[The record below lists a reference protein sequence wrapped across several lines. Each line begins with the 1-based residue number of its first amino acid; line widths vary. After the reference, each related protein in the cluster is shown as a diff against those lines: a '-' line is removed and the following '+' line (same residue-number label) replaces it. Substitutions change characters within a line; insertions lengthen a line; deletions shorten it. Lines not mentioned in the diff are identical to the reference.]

1 MSYTTCCRN
10 QGRELYVLALDIR
23 QAFDSVNQ
31 EAVVKALQFMQ
42 VPNFLCNRIVQLGLA
57 EQTSIRWAG
66 KRTPKVKKGKGVKQ
80 GCPLSPRM
88 FTFVIHERICRLKQ
102 KFPKL
107 GIDHRGKLE
116 LPLLLAYADD
126 LLVITESLQELDELV
141 GELKVLLEEAGLVI
155 HPGKSELL
163 VRDPYSTRVAV
174 EDTFDIGGM
183 SVKSKP
189 YFRYLGAYLS
199 ATLNRPISVKQ
210 RCLQG
215 IRVAKMLLPFIQKN
229 KPPWV
234 IARRIY
240 TTVVV
245 PSIIFGLN
253 ASALTAQNRRSLRRF
268 ERKIIKEWREACGE
282 PPGIT
287 RKLLGLRTIVQRVK
301 SGHFMYWGHICRR
314 NENHLLQAALNLRL
328 TGPKRKC
335 RPCDTWWDS
344 LDKELASLGKT
355 RRDFEHLLG
364 NKQDLKKEVDRA
376 CLVPEQSDSEV
387 SSASESNQSVSEES
401 GHLNQSVRA
410 DSSEVEQSDN
420 EEGILERGETGESD
434 QSETDDSGEVNHS
447 DESDSEGL

>member
-1 MSYTTCCRN
+1 MSYTACCRRRGKITSFLRICKKRSGSPIPKKRAPKEVNDFRRITLCNVIYKILTMYMLKKVDEIAQELPSYQAAFLANRCAEDHIFTARRVMEEYWN
-10 QGRELYVLALDIR
+10 QGREFSYLY
-23 QAFDSVNQ
+23 
-31 EAVVKALQFMQ
+31 
-42 VPNFLCNRIVQLGLA
+42 
-57 EQTSIRWAG
+57 TAG
-66 KRTPKVKKGKGVKQ
+66 VMR
-80 GCPLSPRM
+80 
-88 FTFVIHERICRLKQ
+88 H
-102 KFPKL
+102 
-107 GIDHRGKLE
+107 
-116 LPLLLAYADD
+116 D

-245 PSIIFGLN
+245 PSVIFGLN

-328 TGPKRKC
+328 TGPKRRC

-387 SSASESNQSVSEES
+387 SSASESNQSASEES
-401 GHLNQSVRA
+401 GHLNQSVRT

-447 DESDSEGL
+447 DESDSEGF